1 MFRYIFLSR
10 MDAQSWLG
18 LTTWKFTDFL
28 AIWPV
33 TTLLKELIF
42 TWFATKNF
50 LSIQSFTLSI
60 QYPRWLYLVIICFLE
75 KIIFQVLS
83 ATPNVVNPILYGCL
97 RPDLRKLASD
107 LINGYFST
115 RTSTATANTISFRY
129 TEPVVQKLISN
140 RRASQIKHI

>member
-60 QYPRWLYLVIICFLE
+60 QYHRWLYLVIICFLE
-75 KIIFQVLS
+75 KNYISGPLGDTKCCQSYSLRMPPPRFTKIGIGSYKWIFLNTNQHSHCQHYFL
-83 ATPNVVNPILYGCL
+83 PIYWTSCS
-97 RPDLRKLASD
+97 K
-107 LINGYFST
+107 INF
-115 RTSTATANTISFRY
+115 
-129 TEPVVQKLISN
+129 
-140 RRASQIKHI
+140 